1 MQLVTSEE
9 LEQMKANGDKIL
21 VDFYASWCG
30 PCKTLA
36 SIIERNPPS
45 IPVVEIDIDEDIQMA
60 MNHKIRGVPT
70 LILMQDGEEIRRKSG
85 VLSSSELNKFI
96 GL

>member
-1 MQLVTSEE
+1 MADIPNTGIVLLKFSAT
-9 LEQMKANGDKIL
+9 
-21 VDFYASWCG
+21 WCS

-36 SIIERNPPS
+36 SIIENNPPS
-45 IPVVEIDIDEDIQMA
+45 IPVAEIDIDEDIEMA

-70 LILMQDGEEIRRKSG
+70 LLLMQDGEELRRKVG
-85 VLSSSELNKFI
+85 VVSSSQLRDFI